1 VTEQEPGLGPSPD
14 FAWIPE
20 SKGLAKL
27 FMGARKRQEV
37 LAGRSLRL
45 FFYPWGV
52 RWIDGPEEV
61 SAGWDE
67 VTHVWQAVTR
77 HSANGSPTYTDYR
90 YTLRLADGR
99 SRDFR
104 GTLPA
109 RSARASGAVLLAPTP
124 GTTTPVTIEQL
135 GRLLETGVTRAQL
148 PKAIDRFN
156 AGQAVSFGP
165 LSVGPSGIAAG
176 DQLLPWSEI
185 QEVQTRK
192 GMVSVKRSG
201 RWLAWKRAQVSQ
213 IPNYFIFD
221 SLVRAILAQRPP
233 APPR

>member
-1 VTEQEPGLGPSPD
+1 VYGQERSPGPGPD

-27 FMGARKRQEV
+27 FMGTRKRHEV

-45 FFYPWGV
+45 FVYPWGV
-52 RWIDGPEEV
+52 RWINGDEEV
-61 SAGWDE
+61 SVGWDE
-67 VTHVWQAVTR
+67 VTHVWQAITR

-90 YTLRLADGR
+90 YTVRLADGR
-99 SRDFR
+99 SREFR

-109 RSARASGAVLLAPTP
+109 RSARASGAVQLEPTP
-124 GTTTPVTIEQL
+124 GAVKPVTIEQL
-135 GRLLETGVTRAQL
+135 GRLLESGVTRAQL
-148 PKAIDRFN
+148 PKAIDRLN

-165 LSVGPSGIAAG
+165 LTVSPSGIAAG
-176 DQLLPWSEI
+176 DQSLPWSEI
-185 QEVQTRK
+185 EEVETRK

-201 RWLAWKRAQVSQ
+201 KWLAWKRAQVSE

-221 SLVRAILAQRPP
+221 ALVRAILAQRPS
-233 APPR
+233 ATPR

>member
-1 VTEQEPGLGPSPD
+1 MTKQEPSPGSRPD

-20 SKGLAKL
+20 PKGFAKL
-27 FMGARKRQEV
+27 FMGARKRQQV

-45 FFYPWGV
+45 FVYPWGV
-52 RWIDGPEEV
+52 RWIDGGEEV

-67 VTHVWQAVTR
+67 VTHVWQAIIR

-109 RSARASGAVLLAPTP
+109 RSARATRAVLLAPTP
-124 GTTTPVTIEQL
+124 GITTPITIEQL

-148 PKAIDRFN
+148 PKAIERFN

-165 LSVGPSGIAAG
+165 LSVGPGGIAAG

-201 RWLAWKRAQVSQ
+201 KWLAWKRAQVSQ

-221 SLVRAILAQRPP
+221 TMVRAILARRPP